1 MVKKNDQPSEK
12 DEKLSEDSKKPKK
25 LDITKLKEL
34 MSESST
40 YMSNHKDKWA
50 DYYKSYKGE
59 RILRTYDGQSD
70 VIVREAHTIIETIVS
85 NIASGLPEFKFV
97 PTTVEQSKETDVLN
111 NYVKWVLLQNRFA
124 IKQQSWVRDMALYGN
139 GFLHVGVGDDKG
151 TPKIE
156 NIPARDIIID
166 PNSTDITNA
175 QYMGHSY
182 FADIATLESAT
193 IYDPEKDAYVKR
205 YKKLNSVKEN
215 AKKKSE
221 GKDKLDKEFKD
232 QFNGSTLGD
241 EAIKRQVRVSR
252 IYHLPTGMMYEI
264 ANGETVIYEGA
275 IPFQRKESEVK
286 IQRPDADGNMVESIK
301 KLEEIKPFLP
311 YAPARNL
318 IDASQFLAEGDM
330 AIIMNDSELLSDIAS
345 MDMDNAMLINTPMW
359 QIDPAFADLAP
370 EIESISGSVYPIPKG
385 ALTPLDRPNIGPDL
399 AMKMNMTEN
408 RMRRS
413 TAADDAVQGV
423 AQAKSR
429 TTATEIS
436 SQLVKAQDRF
446 GVKITNLESEGFAQL
461 GQIIMKILQ
470 IFVTQETIIK
480 VVGPMGV
487 EFKNYDPYE
496 YDGEFEVNVLL
507 DSTLKRQQMEVGQK
521 NNQLFQLFSDDP
533 QGLFNPIEVKRWMAK
548 TVDPS
553 MTDDKF
559 NAMLAPPAPSND
571 DMPAKEYI
579 NIDYKDAS
587 PHVKAQIEKKLGFEP
602 DPAHIGDSQVKM
614 LQQANQM
621 ADMEN
626 PLTDANNK
634 PLPMPPMQPTQGGM
648 NENQ

>member
-1 MVKKNDQPSEK
+1 
-12 DEKLSEDSKKPKK
+12 
-25 LDITKLKEL
+25 
-34 MSESST
+34 
-40 YMSNHKDKWA
+40 
-50 DYYKSYKGE
+50 
-59 RILRTYDGQSD
+59 
-70 VIVREAHTIIETIVS
+70 
-85 NIASGLPEFKFV
+85 
-97 PTTVEQSKETDVLN
+97 
-111 NYVKWVLLQNRFA
+111 
-124 IKQQSWVRDMALYGN
+124 
-139 GFLHVGVGDDKG
+139 
-151 TPKIE
+151 
-156 NIPARDIIID
+156 
-166 PNSTDITNA
+166 
-175 QYMGHSY
+175 
-182 FADIATLESAT
+182 
-193 IYDPEKDAYVKR
+193 
-205 YKKLNSVKEN
+205 
-215 AKKKSE
+215 
-221 GKDKLDKEFKD
+221 
-232 QFNGSTLGD
+232 
-241 EAIKRQVRVSR
+241 
-252 IYHLPTGMMYEI
+252 
-264 ANGETVIYEGA
+264 
-275 IPFQRKESEVK
+275 
-286 IQRPDADGNMVESIK
+286 
-301 KLEEIKPFLP
+301 
-311 YAPARNL
+311 
-318 IDASQFLAEGDM
+318 
-330 AIIMNDSELLSDIAS
+330 
-345 MDMDNAMLINTPMW
+345 
-359 QIDPAFADLAP
+359 
-370 EIESISGSVYPIPKG
+370 
-385 ALTPLDRPNIGPDL
+385 
-399 AMKMNMTEN
+399 
-408 RMRRS
+408 MRRS

-559 NAMLAPPAPSND
+559 NAMLAPPAPPND

-587 PHVKAQIEKKLGFEP
+587 PHVKGQIEKKLGFEP
-602 DPAHIGDSQVKM
+602 DPAHVGDSQVKM
-614 LQQANQM
+614 LQQANQL

-648 NENQ
+648 NENQQ